1 MKEHKDHTKTFE
13 ELTYNEQAKSI
24 TAQINVIVAAIRA
37 HMRRAQTEENRDFQ
51 QTRLKCIGQLMRA
64 VLRLTS

>member
-1 MKEHKDHTKTFE
+1 MNEHKKKKKTFE

-37 HMRRAQTEENRDFQ
+37 HMRRAQTENRDTH

-64 VLRLTS
+64 VLRLTT